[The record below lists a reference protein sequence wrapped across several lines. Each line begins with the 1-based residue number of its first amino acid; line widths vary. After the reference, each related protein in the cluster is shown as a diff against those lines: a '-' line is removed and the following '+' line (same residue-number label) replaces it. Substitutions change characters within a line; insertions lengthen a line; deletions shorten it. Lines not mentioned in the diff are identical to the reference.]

1 MVAYSYVDSALGQ
14 LLVTSQEDKL
24 TGVYFKGRH
33 HARVVPTWTQ
43 QDDLALFALVE
54 QQIDEYASGVRK
66 TFDLPLSLSG
76 TPFRTQVWAEIATI
90 PFGQTITYSEIAQRL
105 GKPDA
110 VRAVGTATGAN
121 PLSIIIPCHRVV
133 GKCGTQTGYAG
144 GLPRKIALLDFEA
157 GKTESLYTDALE

>member
-1 MVAYSYVDSALGQ
+1 MVVYSYIDSALGQ

-33 HARVVPTWTQ
+33 HARIAPAWTQ
-43 QDDLALFALVE
+43 QDDLELFAQVE
-54 QQIDEYASGVRK
+54 QQIDEYASGTRK
-66 TFDLPLSLSG
+66 IFDLPISLSG

-90 PFGQTITYSEIAQRL
+90 PFGQTLTYGEIAQRV

-157 GKTESLYTDALE
+157 GKSESLYSDALE